1 VTRRIGYQGEPGSYS
16 HRAVVETHPGC
27 AAVGYEAFDVA
38 FDALASGE
46 VDRLVLPIENSTT
59 GSVLEVLDRLAT
71 GDAAIIA
78 EHRVEVRH
86 ALLTVPGTQPSEV
99 ERVHSHPEAL
109 AQARRTLRARGWQ
122 PVPAHDTAGAVRLVA
137 ERACPA
143 DAALGPPEAGV
154 EHGLEVAERDV
165 VDLPHNTTR
174 FVVLHAGP
182 PAVEPEADKSSIV
195 FSTRHEPGA
204 LAEVLASL
212 AARGADLTRI
222 ESRPGP
228 TPWTY
233 RFFVDLVHAPGP
245 NGAAAVLEPAPGG
258 ALELIHLGSYRA
270 VVR

>member
-1 VTRRIGYQGEPGSYS
+1 VTRIGYQGEPGSYS
-16 HRAVVETHPGC
+16 HRAVAETHPGADC
-27 AAVGYEAFDVA
+27 AGFDGFDPA
-38 FDALASGE
+38 FDALAAGE
-46 VDRLVLPIENSTT
+46 VERLVLPIENSTT
-59 GSVLEVLDRLAT
+59 GSVLEVLDRLAS
-71 GDAAIIA
+71 GGVSIIA

-86 ALLTVPGTQPSEV
+86 ALLCVPGTRPSAI

-109 AQARRTLRARGWQ
+109 AQARVTLRSRGWQ

-137 ERACPA
+137 GRGSPS
-143 DAALGPPEAGV
+143 DAALGPPESGAA
-154 EHGLEVAERDV
+154 HGLEVLERDV
-165 VDLPHNTTR
+165 VDVAHNTTR
-174 FVVLHAGP
+174 FVVLAPGP
-182 PAVEPEADKSSIV
+182 PTVGGDADKSSVV

-233 RFFVDLVHAPGP
+233 RFFVDLIHTPGP
-245 NGAAAVLEPAPGG
+245 DGAAAVLEPAPGG
-258 ALELIHLGSYRA
+258 TLELIHLGSYRA